1 MTWKIDDPQGNE
13 SAKIK
18 WEIVPYTRGKGLDL
32 GCGPYKTFPHF
43 IGVDNGN
50 HAQFGWNIKPDVFV
64 ETCEKLD
71 IFASQSMDFVFS
83 SHLIEHI
90 ENYAGALKEWHR
102 VLRIGGYLILYVPD
116 EDEYPKVGQ
125 EGANPDHK
133 WNVNYDKVV
142 EAMPAGWD
150 LVDFQ
155 KRNEEQEYSLF
166 FVFKKV
172 GHGKHFSWKKP
183 KPAKTCAVTR
193 YGGIGDMIQTA
204 SIFPMLK
211 AEGYHVTVF
220 TVPMG
225 EEIMRHDPN
234 IDAFIVQDKDQVLNS
249 ELPKFWEYTKKKY
262 TKWINFS
269 ESVEGTWL
277 AMPGRTAAG
286 WPHAVRHKHLNQ
298 NYLEFMHA
306 LAEVPFKP
314 FPKFYPTAEE
324 TKLAKSQKKGFTI
337 LWALAGSSV
346 HKSWPH
352 IDAIWARLM
361 LRYPDCQIVTTG
373 DATTQILEAGWEN
386 EKRIVKRAGKWSIRE
401 TLAFA
406 TVADLVVGPET
417 GVLNAVS
424 HLPMPKLLFLSHSSV
439 ENLSRD
445 WVNTTNLLGNASCY
459 PCHMLHYG
467 WDHCRKH
474 EETATAM
481 CQHDI
486 SPETVWSEIEKV
498 MQWQAQAA

>member
-83 SHLIEHI
+83 SHLLEHI
-90 ENYAGALKEWHR
+90 EDYAGALKEWYR
-102 VLRIGGYLILYVPD
+102 VLKVGGYLILYVPD
-116 EDEYPKVGQ
+116 EDEYPKVG
-125 EGANPDHK
+125 EKGANPDHK
-133 WNVNYDKVV
+133 WNVSYDRVV
-142 EAMPAGWD
+142 EAMSGSWD

-166 FVFKKV
+166 FVFKKTNT
-172 GHGKHFSWKKP
+172 GKHFSWKNP

-204 SIFPMLK
+204 SVFQLLK
-211 AEGYHVTVF
+211 AQGYHITVY
-220 TVPMG
+220 TSVVG
-225 EEIMRHDPN
+225 EEVMRHDPN
-234 IDAFIVQDKDQVLNS
+234 IDRMIVQDKDQVPNVDLF
-249 ELPKFWEYTKKKY
+249 EFWKYTKNRY

-269 ESVEGTWL
+269 EAVEVTWL
-277 AMPGRTAAG
+277 AIDKRPNHK
-286 WPHAVRHKHLNQ
+286 WPHAVKHKYMNV
-298 NYLEFMHA
+298 NYLEFMHD

-314 FPKFYPTAEE
+314 NPRFYPTPEE
-324 TKLAKSQKKGFTI
+324 TKWAKSQKKGFTI
-337 LWALAGSSV
+337 VWALSGSAV

-352 IDAIWARLM
+352 IDVIWARLM
-361 LRYPDCQIVTTG
+361 MRYPDCRIVTTG
-373 DATTQILEAGWEN
+373 DASTQILETGWEN
-386 EKRIVKRAGKWSIRE
+386 EPRIVKRAGKWSIRE

-424 HLPMPKLLFLSHSSV
+424 HLPMPKILFLSHSSV

-467 WDHCRKH
+467 WEFCRKH

-486 SPETVWSEIEKV
+486 SPDTVWSEIEKV
-498 MQWQAQAA
+498 MQWQAAAA